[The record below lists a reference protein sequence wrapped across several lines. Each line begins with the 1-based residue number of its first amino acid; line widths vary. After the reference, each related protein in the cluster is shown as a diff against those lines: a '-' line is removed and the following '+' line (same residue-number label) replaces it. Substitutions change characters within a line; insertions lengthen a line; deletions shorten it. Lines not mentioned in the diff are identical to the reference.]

1 MFSIALFLV
10 LKDLSKILGGRIH
23 RPTDSRP
30 TDTQKTTKLIII
42 DIKREGGRWRRLIG
56 QMLVVLER

>member
-23 RPTDSRP
+23 TDSRP